1 MNLNIVK
8 KTGISSNFGNNSLIK
23 QDKQNNISK
32 NKEDENPISKKGEKV
47 VLFSGALISSMG
59 AILKVMYNLTKDDTE
74 GYWNK
79 KFDKFVDKIIDK
91 KNPNVKDKKRHIMH
105 IGTSLLIFGLIVVG
119 GAILSVITKAP
130 KLNYEGNVNAF
141 KKSKEMDAY
150 IKGNQAEVELY
161 NQMNERAKSTFDP
174 IERQKLYSSYM
185 MLQNAKNIPPSWTSQ
200 FDYNYFSFIKK
211 ML

>member
-1 MNLNIVK
+1 MNLSIVK
-8 KTGISSNFGNNSLIK
+8 KTGISPNFGNNSLIK

-59 AILKVMYNLTKDDTE
+59 AILKIMYNLTKDDTE

-91 KNPNVKDKKRHIMH
+91 KNPNIKGKKRHIMH

-130 KLNYEGNVNAF
+130 KLNYEGDINTF
-141 KKSKEMDAY
+141 KKTKEMDAY
-150 IKGNQAEVELY
+150 IKGNKAEVELY
-161 NQMNERAKSTFDP
+161 NQMNERAKNTFDP

-185 MLQNAKNIPPSWTSQ
+185 MLQNAKNIPPSWTA
-200 FDYNYFSFIKK
+200 
-211 ML
+211 

>member
-1 MNLNIVK
+1 MNLSIVK
-8 KTGISSNFGNNSLIK
+8 KTGISPNFGNNSLIK

-59 AILKVMYNLTKDDTE
+59 AILKIMYNLTKDDTE

-91 KNPNVKDKKRHIMH
+91 KNPNIKGKKRHIMH

-130 KLNYEGNVNAF
+130 KLNYEGDINTF
-141 KKSKEMDAY
+141 KKTK
-150 IKGNQAEVELY
+150 
-161 NQMNERAKSTFDP
+161 
-174 IERQKLYSSYM
+174 
-185 MLQNAKNIPPSWTSQ
+185 
-200 FDYNYFSFIKK
+200 
-211 ML
+211 